1 MPLLRSC
8 SSAALRDACA
18 AATLLSAKGSRLPRC
33 GPASFR
39 HLPFAGSFATG
50 AMAWR
55 ALATG
60 TVSPFRNAA
69 LRTRAPLSRCCSSRG
84 TDSERDFA
92 LRGVHADHREVVSRA
107 LELAAGA
114 SERWSVAQTE
124 FVEPPVAADIALAV
138 GRLAD
143 CEARPYGGYEHA
155 ERVRMR
161 CGRPDLLDAEPPEGA
176 VAVVSVEGASP
187 HHVLCAAAC

>member
-1 MPLLRSC
+1 V
-8 SSAALRDACA
+8 AC
-18 AATLLSAKGSRLPRC
+18 LPRLVWTRLI
-33 GPASFR
+33 PTDF
-39 HLPFAGSFATG
+39 PFAG

-55 ALATG
+55 VLATG

-69 LRTRAPLSRCCSSRG
+69 LRTRTPLSRCCSSRG

-92 LRGVHADHREVVSRA
+92 LRGVHADHKEVVSRA

-114 SERWSVAQTE
+114 SERWSVSLTD
-124 FVEPPVAADIALAV
+124 FVEPPVASDVALAV

-161 CGRPDLLDAEPPEGA
+161 CGRPDLLDAESPEAA
-176 VAVVSVEGASP
+176 VAVVSVEGASSTTFYALP
-187 HHVLCAAAC
+187 RSKG